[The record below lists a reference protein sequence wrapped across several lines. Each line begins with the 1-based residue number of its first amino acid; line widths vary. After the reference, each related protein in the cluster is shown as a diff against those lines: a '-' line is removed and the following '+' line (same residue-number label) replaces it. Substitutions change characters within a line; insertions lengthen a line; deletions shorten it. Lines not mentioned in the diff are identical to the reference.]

1 MNKTEWV
8 KRSLIQGQLI
18 VIWYKL
24 SYQPNQFV
32 DLGCKKYS
40 LVLKSEGILYAAWPI
55 FVAIYNIKWVKTYSS
70 MVTYKRNH
78 GSV

>member
-55 FVAIYNIKWVKTYSS
+55 VCSNLQ
-70 MVTYKRNH
+70 YKM
-78 GSV
+78 GQDFLDI